1 MGEPRVSSDR
11 RGAWERRGC
20 SPRWLCAGI
29 LGVAGTTM
37 LGGCV
42 TAFDRHREDISALH
56 EQGRYDEIVRRLDDP
71 ATKGKYG
78 EGSRLLWWLERGA
91 AAMATGDTAATIEN
105 FEKAEEYMDV
115 FNSASAADQLG
126 KWLLND
132 TAAPYIG
139 EPYEDMYV
147 NVFKLLAQLE
157 AGNLQ
162 GGATVEARR
171 MATKADAL
179 RDRYLKFKGEVG
191 KRAAEESENVRAG
204 ASGFGS
210 ATAEGEFIE
219 SPLGT
224 YLTAVTFL
232 KTGDRAMHEV
242 ASRRLLTA
250 IEAQGGLIGP
260 VDREKFAGLGSMLQE
275 EANVLVVA
283 ISGRGPR
290 KVARRFGPIPIYEWP
305 VYFEVPELVGGTAEA
320 AGVRLVLDEGT
331 SVDLAL
337 VEDMRSVA
345 TANHQRQM
353 PLIYAR
359 AYLRSTAKAA
369 ASFALTRTWQNN
381 SKRGSERDIAT
392 VVGTLAG
399 LAFVGLTEKA
409 DLRCWEMLPAQAH
422 VAMVRLPP
430 GEHNARIE
438 YLSSGGGVMYSGPWK
453 TIAAGERPTD
463 LFTLVEHYWR

>member
-1 MGEPRVSSDR
+1 MVDQQPISRGLAAQGRWRFR
-11 RGAWERRGC
+11 RRC
-20 SPRWLCAGI
+20 SV
-29 LGVAGTTM
+29 VAAASLAM
-37 LGGCV
+37 SLLGGCV
-42 TAFDRHREDISALH
+42 TAFDRNREELAALH
-56 EQGRYDEIVRRLDDP
+56 AQGQYDAIARRLDDP
-71 ATKGKYG
+71 SVRREYG
-78 EGSRLLWWLERGA
+78 DKNRLLWWLDRGA
-91 AAMATGDTAATIEN
+91 AALALGDTAGTIEN
-105 FEKAEEYMDV
+105 FEKAEEFMDI
-115 FNSASAADQLG
+115 FRTASAADDLG

-132 TAAPYIG
+132 TAAPYYG

-157 AGNLQ
+157 ASNLE

-179 RDRYLKFKGEVG
+179 RDRYLRLRGEVG
-191 KRAAEESENVRAG
+191 KQATDGSVPPAAAAG
-204 ASGFGS
+204 A
-210 ATAEGEFIE
+210 AMPTTEDGEFIE

-250 IEAQGGLIGP
+250 IDAQRTLIGP
-260 VDREKFAGLGSMLQE
+260 VQREKFSGLEAMRPD
-275 EANVLVVA
+275 EANVLLVA

-290 KVARRFGPIPIYEWP
+290 KVAKRFGPIPIFEWP
-305 VYFEVPELVGGTAEA
+305 VYFELPELVGGVAEA
-320 AGVRLVLDEGT
+320 AGARLVIDDGT
-331 SVDLAL
+331 AIDLAL
-337 VEDMRSVA
+337 VEDLRSVA

-359 AYLRSTAKAA
+359 TYLRSSAKAA
-369 ASFALTRTWQNN
+369 AAFALTKTWQNN
-381 SKRGSERDIAT
+381 SKRGNEQAVAT

-399 LAFVGLTEKA
+399 LAFVGFTEKA
-409 DLRCWEMLPAQAH
+409 DLRAWELLPAQAH
-422 VAMVRLPP
+422 VGMVKLPP

-438 YLSSGGGVMYSGPWK
+438 YLSSTGGVLYAGPWK

-463 LFTLVEHYWR
+463 LVTIVEHYWR